1 MQTPI
6 YSLPG
11 VVKSRTEA
19 MEDFQ
24 GPLDLILSLLA
35 KNKIA
40 IRDIVISDILQ
51 QYLEQLARMEQ
62 MDIEVTSEF
71 IVMASHL
78 VYLKTKQLLQEDA
91 KQELSELEEFML
103 LLEQR
108 QNAEYLTSLRQ
119 MAPWLSDAYEK
130 AEGSFIRQSE
140 PLTKEKGYRYTHSAT
155 ELSNAVMEILTRDNA
170 ELSAQNSVKNALP
183 KPVYPVER
191 KMSQIITSLLS
202 RGEARLSD
210 LFSQSKSRSEIVATF
225 LAVLQLCRNSEV
237 KIKELK
243 SDFKLVCTPLT
254 KESENLV
261 QTSETTEEGEL

>member
-1 MQTPI
+1 
-6 YSLPG
+6 
-11 VVKSRTEA
+11 

-51 QYLEQLARMEQ
+51 QYLEQLAQMEK

-78 VYLKTKQLLQEDA
+78 VYLKTKQLLQEDT

-119 MAPWLSDAYEK
+119 MAPWLSSAFDK
-130 AEGSFIRQSE
+130 AEGTFVRPGE
-140 PLTKEKGYRYTHSAT
+140 PLGKEKGYRYTHGAS
-155 ELSNAVMEILTRDNA
+155 ELSQAIMEILTRDNR
-170 ELSAQNSVKNALP
+170 ELAAQNSVKDALP
-183 KPVYPVER
+183 KPVYPLEK
-191 KMSQIITSLLS
+191 KMSQIITSLLD
-202 RGEARLSD
+202 RGEARLSE
-210 LFSQSKSRSEIVATF
+210 LFRLTKSRSEIVATF

-243 SDFKLVCTPLT
+243 SDIKLVCTPKL
-254 KESENLV
+254 KDGSEN
-261 QTSETTEEGEL
+261 TTEGEQ

>member
-51 QYLEQLARMEQ
+51 QYLEQLARMER

-108 QNAEYLTSLRQ
+108 QNAEYLTSLKQ
-119 MAPWLSDAYEK
+119 LAPWLSEAYDR
-130 AEGSFIRQSE
+130 AEGSFVRQSE
-140 PLTKEKGYRYTHSAT
+140 PLQKEKGYRYTHSPT
-155 ELSNAVMEILTRDNA
+155 ELSEAVMDILTRDNA
-170 ELSAQNSVKNALP
+170 ELAAQNSVKNALP

-191 KMSQIITSLLS
+191 KMSQIITSLLD
-202 RGEARLSD
+202 RGEARLSE
-210 LFSQSKSRSEIVATF
+210 LFSLSKSRSEIVATF

-243 SDFKLVCTPLT
+243 SDIKLVCTPKL
-254 KESENLV
+254 KEEK
-261 QTSETTEEGEL
+261 TTEGEQ